1 MKESS
6 FLYALLRRLIKPGV
20 QVFFRRIQIVGQSN
34 FPKQGAV
41 LICGNH
47 VNAFMDPVA
56 LQLHS
61 NRPLYSLARGDAFQK
76 NWAKRLLTQLHI
88 LPIYRKSEGVE
99 NLSKNEA
106 SFSAS
111 AELLQNQQALI
122 IYPEAICVQERR
134 IRKLKKG
141 AARILFEAA
150 AKNEFKSSI
159 LALPVGMNYTKP
171 YQFRSD
177 LLIIIG
183 EPLKAESYANIY
195 SVNPQ
200 KSLVQFTNDLELE
213 LQTKTIHL
221 QNPVYDQLMELLFDL
236 YLPVINARQ
245 MGCDLMTSFQNQQ
258 QIVNVLNQPSTL
270 ASNNKQDNTL
280 NQQFQQLEEQLLHF
294 SNTYP
299 GLNPIQLNLSFL
311 NRIIRLL
318 ALIVG
323 YPIFLLGLILHGLP
337 FWFGNWASNRL
348 AKSREFKASLM
359 MSIAWISWMLLFLL
373 ETICVLF
380 LPISKIQKVETF
392 TIHILLGFFTL
403 YFYDFFTI
411 NKAIIHLTFKREG
424 QSSAVKKVKQKWK
437 NMDELCKKVFQ
448 L

>member
-1 MKESS
+1 MRESS
-6 FLYALLRRLIKPGV
+6 ILYALLRRLMKPGI
-20 QVFFRRIQIVGQSN
+20 QVFYRRIQIVGQSN
-34 FPKQGAV
+34 FPKKGAV

-76 NWAKRLLTQLHI
+76 PWAKKMLTKLHI

-171 YQFRSD
+171 YKFRSD

-183 EPLKAESYANIY
+183 EPLKAESYASKY
-195 SVNPQ
+195 KANPQ
-200 KSLVQFTNDLELE
+200 KAMLQFTNDLELE
-213 LQTKTIHL
+213 LQKNTIHL
-221 QNPVYDQLMELLFDL
+221 QNPVYDQLIELLFDL
-236 YLPVINARQ
+236 YLPVIIARQ
-245 MGCDLMTSFQNQQ
+245 KDTDQLTSFQNQQ
-258 QIVNVLNQPSTL
+258 QIVGILNQLSFVPETSI
-270 ASNNKQDNTL
+270 QDNGL
-280 NQQFQQLEEQLLHF
+280 NQQIKELEEQLLNF

-299 GLNPIQLNLSFL
+299 GLNPVQLNLSFF
-311 NRIIRLL
+311 NRAISLFT
-318 ALIVG
+318 LIVG
-323 YPIFLLGLILHGLP
+323 YPIFIPGLILHGIP

-348 AKSREFKASLM
+348 AKNREFKASLM

-373 ETICVLF
+373 ETICILF
-380 LPISKIQKVETF
+380 LPISTTQKVEVF
-392 TIHILLGFFTL
+392 TILILLGFFTL
-403 YFYDFFTI
+403 YFHDFLTI
-411 NKAIIHLTFKREG
+411 NKAIIQLTFKREG
-424 QSSAVKKVKQKWK
+424 KVSAVKKAQEKWK
-437 NMDELCKKVFQ
+437 SLKELCEKIFP